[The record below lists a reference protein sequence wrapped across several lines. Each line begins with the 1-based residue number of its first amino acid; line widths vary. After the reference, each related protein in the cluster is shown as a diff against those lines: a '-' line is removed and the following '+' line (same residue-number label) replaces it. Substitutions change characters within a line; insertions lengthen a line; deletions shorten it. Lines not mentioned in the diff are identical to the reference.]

1 MIAPLVLA
9 AVHRLRPGRVP
20 GRVAVIALALW
31 SGLTLAPLPAR
42 AQDSQDGFEEGL
54 FALPIPTDKAA
65 RQISVTVNPG
75 LKRTVDLPD
84 GPLRAARVAML
95 AKEEVAPDLLRQ
107 LADRRDG
114 LAALKYLRYLTA
126 NGGSA
131 SDVAYYG
138 SVAAAAGR
146 VAGLAPA
153 VAAMR
158 RLDPATEPPERVKVY
173 VEMLYPHAW
182 AGNVVALDGI
192 AMLAGEGRLFGPMSE
207 KTRARMLEQA
217 DKIGDGRLELLMATE
232 LLRQPGARET
242 QAETI
247 RSYLNR
253 AAAGSHPGVHGA
265 AVALLASLDGTA
277 PPPAAAEVTK
287 P

>member
-1 MIAPLVLA
+1 MTRGLRCMIALTALA
-9 AVHRLRPGRVP
+9 AG
-20 GRVAVIALALW
+20 LAAQPLW
-31 SGLTLAPLPAR
+31 
-42 AQDSQDGFEEGL
+42 AQQDTPDLGL
-54 FALPIPTDKAA
+54 FALPIPSNPEA
-65 RQISVTVNPG
+65 RKISVTVDPG
-75 LKRTVDLPD
+75 LKRTVDLPE

-107 LADRRDG
+107 LADLGDG
-114 LAALKYLRYLTA
+114 LAALRYLRHLSA

-131 SDVAYYG
+131 SDIAYYG
-138 SVAAAAGR
+138 SIAAAAGR

-182 AGNVVALDGI
+182 AGNVVALDGV
-192 AMLAGEGRLFGPMSE
+192 ALLTGEGRLFGPMSE
-207 KTRARMLEQA
+207 KTRAKMLDQA
-217 DKIGDGRLELLMATE
+217 AKIGDGRLELLMATE
-232 LLRQPGARET
+232 LMRDPAARAT
-242 QAETI
+242 SADTI

-253 AAAGSHPGVHGA
+253 AAAGSHPGVHSA
-265 AVALLASLDGTA
+265 AMALLASLDGTA
-277 PPPAAAEVTK
+277 PPPAAAKVTK